1 MSEQIDQALLAL
13 LSLLWEA
20 AQTTPDKPWS
30 LAKISKR
37 SGVQMSTLLRQLNVL
52 IGNAL
57 VQTAVRGKK
66 EGGDATDTEEESG
79 TAIAELTPAARDLCA
94 IIFAAPETR

>member
-1 MSEQIDQALLAL
+1 MSEQIDQALLVL

-20 AQTTPDKPWS
+20 AQTTPDKPWP

-52 IGNAL
+52 IGNELA
-57 VQTAVRGKK
+57 QTAVRSKK
-66 EGGDATDTEEESG
+66 EGDDVEEESG
-79 TAIAELTPAARDLCA
+79 TTTAELTPAGRDLCA

>member
-1 MSEQIDQALLAL
+1 MSEQIDQALLVL

-20 AQTTPDKPWS
+20 DQTAPGKPWS

-52 IGNAL
+52 IGNEL
-57 VQTAVRGKK
+57 VQTAVRGKNEVK
-66 EGGDATDTEEESG
+66 NAEEADEESG
-79 TAIAELTPAARDLCA
+79 SACAELTPAGRDLCA